1 MSTPSYS
8 CSQSALYQVGR
19 NVLQSLTN
27 NLSDFSAFKAKY
39 AALYV
44 TAANDEI
51 TTAELLPD
59 FQSRSAQSEVDYN
72 NLSTQLTTC
81 TNLWQSLK
89 RYIIAA
95 YSPLDQKA
103 RLEEAGANHYEKAAN
118 KNWDEARALLLSAK
132 TFLAAHSAAL
142 LANQNMPATFEATF
156 GSEQATFATLL
167 TTFQQS
173 EEQIKVDTDNKIIA
187 NNNIF
192 AKLSEICLD
201 GQQIFKSN
209 QPLKDQFTFS
219 TVLTIVSGVGTTG
232 FKGYVMDQ
240 ATTLPIAGV
249 TITAPSFTHNY
260 VTDANG
266 YYEVLQI
273 PAGIYNIVFAAS
285 GYNSVNYPAYQV
297 DSGITHN
304 LSATLIPI
312 PTPVDPS

>member
-1 MSTPSYS
+1 MATANYK

-27 NLSDFSAFKAKY
+27 NLSDFTAFKAKY
-39 AALYV
+39 VAAYV
-44 TAANDEI
+44 TAANAEI
-51 TTAELLPD
+51 SSAELLPD

-72 NLSTQLTTC
+72 NLSTQLTVC
-81 TNLWQSLK
+81 TDLWQSLK

-95 YSPLDQKA
+95 YSPIDQKA
-103 RLEEAGANHYEKAAN
+103 RLEEAGANYYEKAAH
-118 KNWDEARALLLSAK
+118 KDWDAARSLLLAAK
-132 TFLAAHSAAL
+132 TFLTAHSAAL
-142 LANQNMPATFEATF
+142 QANQNMPLTFDDTF
-156 GSEQATFATLL
+156 NAAQATFATLL

-173 EEQIKVDTDNKIIA
+173 EEQIKVDTDNKVIA

-240 ATTLPIAGV
+240 ATTLPIAGA
-249 TITAPSFTHNY
+249 TITAPGFTHNY
-260 VTDANG
+260 LTDGNG

-285 GYNSVNYPAYQV
+285 GYNSVTYPDYQV

-312 PTPVDPS
+312 PAPVDPS